1 MGATAQRSWE
11 LSKTAENAGCHGP
24 GTTEM
29 SSGFVILSAAK
40 DLRDRN
46 CLKLMAPSPEP

>member
-11 LSKTAENAGCHGP
+11 LSNTAENDGCHGP

-29 SSGFVILSAAK
+29 LFGFVILSIAK

-46 CLKLMAPSPEP
+46 SLKPMAPSPEP